1 MNQQPSSSEPNQIIN
16 IQHSSNKGKIGLA
29 GRDLVQ
35 INGKVVY
42 ITLPEFRDVPGLLG
56 TIPVC
61 PSKPLTQQ
69 EYRQRQDLLKT
80 VKQSWIEGVLEK
92 SLHNRTLIALG
103 LKEQRDT
110 VQHPHKAVEEF
121 LEPSGQSLP
130 PETGILD
137 AFNCIGAER
146 TLLILGEPGSGKTT
160 MLLKLAQSMVERTE
174 ADISQPIPV
183 VFNLSSWAGERQ
195 AIADWLVKELNSK
208 YLVSKTLSKA
218 WIESQ
223 DLILLLDGLDEVKDE
238 RRNAC
243 VKAINQF
250 RQTHGQTQIVVSSR
264 IGDYEA
270 LSNRL
275 RLDGAIC
282 IQSLT
287 LEQVNQYLDKA
298 GTQLE
303 IVKTLLE
310 EDTALQELA
319 KSPLML
325 SVMMVTYQSVVVEDV
340 PKAEGLEERKKQ
352 LFDAYIERMF
362 KHGGITRKYPR
373 AKVMAGLTYLA
384 QRMLEE
390 SQTIF
395 LIERMQPTW
404 LTRKQTWIYRISVV
418 LTVGLLIVLTVLLA
432 HRFSDRIPGGN
443 LIAKVETHVDAIAS
457 ILNNDRLIIASIGLI
472 AGLIVGLKR
481 TIEPIETLKWSWA
494 RAWSGLLVGLR
505 RWSIVGIRYGFHSG
519 LVIGLIGTAIA
530 AQFLGTSVKSPELAI
545 WNQVGLIAGAIAG
558 VIAGITVGLIAEP
571 HVWLT
576 NGFHP
581 LKPRLKRAA
590 ICGLIAGLSVGFGL
604 GLTGSLDKD
613 SLVLGIA
620 AALSLGS
627 IAGLSRGM
635 SDRLVFRLANGL
647 VVGLTAGLMLGLGS
661 GVVSWLVGV
670 LLLKV
675 LPVGLFPI
683 WLSNGL
689 SVGATAGLLWGL
701 IARLKEKTQP
711 VAARQGVGDR
721 GWLIRSLRQGLIVG
735 GVAALVSGL
744 VLGLLLCSHNLRAVQ
759 VIALLTNR
767 LGLGL
772 VYVLIGSPFAA
783 ILGAITGVAGGAEL
797 GALIG
802 ALSSGLRGSS
812 IEQSAI
818 PNHGIWRSAKYVGT
832 FSLIGGLALGLIFGL
847 TNLLASVLYVKT
859 TPNLGDWLHGW
870 LSNGL
875 FLAILSGLIPGAAC
889 IQHFILRVMLWRN
902 GSIPWNYARFLDY
915 AVDRIFLQKVGGGYI
930 FIHRL
935 VLEHFAKRSIQ
946 E

>member
-1 MNQQPSSSEPNQIIN
+1 MNQQPSSSQPNQSIN
-16 IQHSSNKGKIGLA
+16 IQHSSNTGLIGQA
-29 GRDLVQ
+29 GRDLAQ
-35 INGKVVY
+35 IYGEVVY
-42 ITLPEFRDVPGLLG
+42 ITLPEFRDVSGLLG
-56 TIPVC
+56 TPPVS
-61 PSKPLTQQ
+61 PPKPLTQE

-80 VKQSWIEGVLEK
+80 VKQSWIEGVLGK

-103 LKEQRDT
+103 LKEQCDT
-110 VQHPHKAVEEF
+110 VHHPHKAVEEF
-121 LEPSGQSLP
+121 LDPSGQSLP
-130 PETGILD
+130 PGTGILD
-137 AFNCIGAER
+137 VFNRIGAER

-174 ADISQPIPV
+174 VDISQPIPV

-195 AIADWLVKELNSK
+195 MIADWLVKELNSK
-208 YLVSKTLSKA
+208 YLVSKRLSKA

-223 DLILLLDGLDEVKDE
+223 DLILLLDGLDEVKNE

-243 VKAINQF
+243 VKAINEF
-250 RQTHGQTQIVVSSR
+250 RQTHGQTQIIVCSR

-303 IVKTLLE
+303 ILKTLLE

-325 SVMMVTYQSVVVEDV
+325 SVMMVTYQGVIAEDV
-340 PKAEGLEERKKQ
+340 PKAKGLEERKKQ

-362 KHGGITRKYPR
+362 KHGGIARKYPR
-373 AKVMAGLTYLA
+373 AKVMAWLTYLA
-384 QRMLEE
+384 QRMMQE

-418 LTVGLLIVLTVLLA
+418 LTVGLLIVLAVLLA
-432 HRFSDRIPGGN
+432 HRFGDRIPGGN
-443 LIAKVETHVDAIAS
+443 LIAKVETHVDAIAP
-457 ILNNDRLIIASIGLI
+457 ILLNDRLMIASIGLI

-505 RWSIVGIRYGFHSG
+505 PWSIAGLKYGFYSG
-519 LVIGLIGTAIA
+519 LIIGLIGTAIA
-530 AQFLGTSVKSPELAI
+530 AQFLSTPMKNPALEMCS
-545 WNQVGLIAGAIAG
+545 QVGLIAGAIAG
-558 VIAGITVGLIAEP
+558 VVAGITVGVIAEP

-590 ICGLIAGLSVGFGL
+590 ICGLIAGLSVGLGYGL
-604 GLTGSLDKD
+604 LP
-613 SLVLGIA
+613 GIA

-627 IAGLSRGM
+627 IAGLNRGT

-647 VVGLTAGLMLGLGS
+647 VVGLTAGLAIGLGN
-661 GVVSWLVGV
+661 GAVAWLVGV

-675 LPVGLFPI
+675 LPNGLFTI

-711 VAARQGVGDR
+711 VAARQGIGDSS
-721 GWLIRSLRQGLIVG
+721 WLIQSLRQGLMVG
-735 GVAALVSGL
+735 GAAALVSGV
-744 VLGLLLCSHNLRAVQ
+744 VLGLLLGWHNLLAVRA
-759 VIALLTNR
+759 IALLTNR

-783 ILGAITGVAGGAEL
+783 ILGAISGVMAGGEL

-802 ALSSGLRGSS
+802 GLSGGLRGLS

-818 PNHGIWRSAKYVGT
+818 PNQGIWRSARYVGI
-832 FSLIGGLALGLIFGL
+832 FSLIGGLTLGLIFGL
-847 TNLLASVLYVKT
+847 TNLFASVLYVKT
-859 TPNLGDWLHGW
+859 APHLGDWLHFW
-870 LSNGL
+870 LVSGL
-875 FLAILSGLIPGAAC
+875 LWGILSGLISGAAC

-915 AVDRIFLQKVGGGYI
+915 ATARIFLQKVGGGYI

-935 VLEHFAKRSIQ
+935 VLEHFAQRPIQ